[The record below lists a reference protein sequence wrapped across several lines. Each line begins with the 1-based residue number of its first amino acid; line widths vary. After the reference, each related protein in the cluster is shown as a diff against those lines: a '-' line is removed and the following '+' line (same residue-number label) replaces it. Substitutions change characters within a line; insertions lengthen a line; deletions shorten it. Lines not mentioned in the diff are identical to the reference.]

1 MFRLPASGSLCFAF
15 SSFFSFALHSSAL
28 RCFLLSQDVIA
39 TMASAD
45 FSPALA
51 GEISLGQPWF
61 FPLVPSCSTSCAFDN
76 LWPLPP
82 AAGSARACGLTA
94 CLCSYGREFAF
105 SPFNLRLTASVWRQL
120 RLALS
125 PPLNSFHFN
134 RTSACQAHRCLP
146 ICPSASPIG
155 FRSPATAG
163 DGAPMG
169 ARSLA
174 ARCRHP
180 RRHHARFPSRKKND
194 AALFPSR
201 FFAAVRNGR
210 RKASMT
216 ALPSRRVPLA
226 PSPLSRPGGLGG
238 RTLGRFAPPL

>member
-1 MFRLPASGSLCFAF
+1 LFRLPASGSLCFAF

-45 FSPALA
+45 FSSVLA
-51 GEISLGQPWF
+51 KEISLGQPWF

-146 ICPSASPIG
+146 IAHRHRKSASSASV
-155 FRSPATAG
+155 SPPR
-163 DGAPMG
+163 GAPIS

-174 ARCRHP
+174 AQRCHP
-180 RRHHARFPSRKKND
+180 RQLHARRLSVCLCRSRKRPAQQTH
-194 AALFPSR
+194 AAK
-201 FFAAVRNGR
+201 R
-210 RKASMT
+210 RW
-216 ALPSRRVPLA
+216 RRA
-226 PSPLSRPGGLGG
+226 
-238 RTLGRFAPPL
+238 